1 MQLLEKSLT
10 SFLLGSKE
18 FLKSEKVQILIW
30 KTQSFELYSLC
41 YGSRGQSCS
50 IISDKS
56 IPAPKKCRTLCLSK
70 KVSTVHVTFKCSYC

>member
-30 KTQSFELYSLC
+30 NMQSFGLYSLG
-41 YGSRGQSCS
+41 YGSRGQASS

-56 IPAPKKCRTLCLSK
+56 IPTHKECRTPCLSK
-70 KVSTVHVTFKCSYC
+70 KVSTVHVTCKCSYC